1 MKEGRFVHR
10 GPANSKESKFL
21 PDRSMK
27 KLFLSL
33 VAILTLTSLTLAQ
46 SLQPAAPQ
54 QPAQPPAPQQ
64 QASPQ
69 KPPVAPPAQVETEDM
84 EGSHKLTPEEAK
96 ELLATVDEVL
106 HFVSKDTLL
115 PIKHNVKK
123 SIVSREEVEKYV
135 ADKFKNDVDRI
146 RFERSELVLKK
157 FGLLPRTFNLHD
169 YMIKLLAEQVAGY
182 YDEKSKTM
190 NLLDWISPVMQKPVM
205 AHELTHALQDQSYDL
220 LKMSKHDEEV
230 EKHGLQ
236 DLKMAIE
243 NDEQSTCRSAVM
255 EGQGMI
261 VLLDYMLSQVGKS
274 VEDSPQFVD
283 MMQNSMDKGDGKSPL
298 FDNAPL
304 LLREELIFPYRQGTN
319 FIKELLLVGG
329 KKLAYTG
336 VLDRMPQSTHEILQ
350 PKEYLAGHRIPPLY
364 LPDLSFL
371 KKDYEPY
378 DAGAVG
384 EFDVSILLKVYAEEA
399 VANRL
404 SPEWRGGSYYA
415 AGRKGRKPSD
425 VNSSSHVGLFYISKW
440 ASDAA
445 AQEFAKIYL
454 SALPQRYSG
463 LQHLAADPAKP
474 GLERYSSADGPIY
487 VQQTGNMVVAVESFD
502 AEYADKLI
510 QAGVKQGQEGAKN

>member
-1 MKEGRFVHR
+1 M
-10 GPANSKESKFL
+10 ES
-21 PDRSMK
+21 
-27 KLFLSL
+27 
-33 VAILTLTSLTLAQ
+33 
-46 SLQPAAPQ
+46 
-54 QPAQPPAPQQ
+54 
-64 QASPQ
+64 
-69 KPPVAPPAQVETEDM
+69 
-84 EGSHKLTPEEAK
+84 SHKLTPDEAK
-96 ELLATVDEVL
+96 ELLQSVDEVL

-123 SIVSREEVEKYV
+123 SIVSREEVEAYV
-135 ADKFKNDVDRI
+135 SDKFKNDVDRI

-182 YDEKSKTM
+182 YDEKTRTM
-190 NLLDWISPVMQKPVM
+190 NLLDWISPIMQKPVM

-230 EKHGLQ
+230 EKHSLE
-236 DLKMAIE
+236 DLKAAID
-243 NDEQSTCRSAVM
+243 NDEQSTCRGAVM

-283 MMQNSMDKGDGKSPL
+283 MMQGSMDKDSDGKSPV
-298 FDNAPL
+298 FDGAPL
-304 LLREELIFPYRQGTN
+304 LLREQLIFPYRQGTN

-329 KKLAYTG
+329 KKLAYSG
-336 VLDRMPQSTHEILQ
+336 VLDRLPQSTHEILQ

-371 KKDYEPY
+371 KKDYDPF
-378 DAGAVG
+378 DVGAVG
-384 EFDVSILLKVYAEEA
+384 EFDVSILLKVYAEES
-399 VANRL
+399 VATRL

-415 AGRKGRKPSD
+415 AGRKHAKPAD
-425 VNSSSHVGLFYISKW
+425 PNSSSHVGLFYASKW
-440 ASDAA
+440 ATVAA
-445 AQEFAKIYL
+445 AKEFAKIYL

-463 LQHLAADPAKP
+463 LQHLPVDPAKP
-474 GLERYSSADGPIY
+474 GLERYSSADGPIF
-487 VQQTGNMVVAVESFD
+487 VQQTGNVVVAVESFD

-510 QAGVKQGQEGAKN
+510 HAGLKQAQSQSIQAER